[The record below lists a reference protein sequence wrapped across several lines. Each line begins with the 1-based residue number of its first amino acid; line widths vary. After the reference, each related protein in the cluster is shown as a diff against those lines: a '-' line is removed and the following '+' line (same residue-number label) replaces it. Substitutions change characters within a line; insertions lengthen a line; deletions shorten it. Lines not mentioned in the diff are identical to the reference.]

1 MQTEKQ
7 TETTILFIGFKH
19 KPIMKK
25 KKKTSTQYLGPTY
38 DEKKL

>member
-25 KKKTSTQYLGPTY
+25 KKTSTQYLGPTY
-38 DEKKL
+38 DEQKL